1 MPLTVTVVDRKGV
14 PVTDL
19 TQSDFTVFEN
29 GRERQVLNFFPQF
42 MGPGV
47 ERADAVVPSG
57 GIAPARRRLFLIV
70 LGSAASSLPGKG
82 IDGALSFVRERL
94 LPDDAVAVMAFHRT
108 TEFTTDRQ
116 DHRQDPRAVP
126 DRSRAGWCSR
136 FATSGR

>member
-1 MPLTVTVVDRKGV
+1 MLTPSRGLRRVCLGLAWGDWRARPLGPGAANAGLQERRHVVPLTVTVVDRKGV

-42 MGPGV
+42 MGPGI

-70 LGSAASSLPGKG
+70 LGFGRIQYPGRVSTARSASCAS
-82 IDGALSFVRERL
+82 ACC
-94 LPDDAVAVMAFHRT
+94 RT
-108 TEFTTDRQ
+108 MPWR
-116 DHRQDPRAVP
+116 
-126 DRSRAGWCSR
+126 
-136 FATSGR
+136 